1 MLDRCRVVIY
11 VAGVGAALGVVL
23 CSDMGAIKKGALRRV
38 FTPDFTGRAS
48 LLYSILVQ
56 LWPILPP
63 PDHGK
68 K

>member
-1 MLDRCRVVIY
+1 MLDRRCVVIY

-48 LLYSILVQ
+48 LYSILVQ

-63 PDHGK
+63 PDDGK